1 MVTEITNQIGVNMLD
16 YEKTVVKVLGLITT
30 VIVIYIVYQII

>member
-1 MVTEITNQIGVNMLD
+1 MLD

-30 VIVIYIVYQII
+30 IIVIYIVYQII